1 MENGKP
7 VVSEVEPWKM
17 ENGQK
22 RRGGTVLFALVFT
35 FSIFHFPFSMNA
47 DPAFASPTQEEV
59 FKSIQNSEN
68 ESVDGGKLLAVL
80 AVGVGL
86 AIVLTLFSR
95 RQKREAVPKALN
107 HQGKLLREMM
117 KAAGL
122 KTSEIR
128 QLKAL
133 AEEVAAVSEPLD
145 NPLTLMLCPSLVQSS
160 RQQAAGSGQG

>member
-1 MENGKP
+1 MENGK
-7 VVSEVEPWKM
+7 WKM
-17 ENGQK
+17 ENGKMK
-22 RRGGTVLFALVFT
+22 RTALCVLVFT

-47 DPAFASPTQEEV
+47 GSAAFATPTQEEV

-68 ESVDGGKLLAVL
+68 ESVDGGKLVAVL
-80 AVGVGL
+80 AVGAGL

-117 KAAGL
+117 KTAGL

-133 AEEVAAVSEPLD
+133 ADEIAAAGEPLD
-145 NPLTLMLCPSLVQSS
+145 NPLTLMLCPSLVENS
-160 RQQAAGSGQG
+160 RQQAAGNGQN